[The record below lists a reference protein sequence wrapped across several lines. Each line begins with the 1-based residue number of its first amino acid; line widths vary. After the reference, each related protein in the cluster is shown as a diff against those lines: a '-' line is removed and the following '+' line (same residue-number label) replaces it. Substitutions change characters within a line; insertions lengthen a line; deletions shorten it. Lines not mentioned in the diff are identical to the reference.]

1 MVSNVLRPS
10 IFKSV
15 VSITGLIR
23 DLEDRNRL
31 GQEHSEE
38 ARVVYSNL
46 F

>member
-1 MVSNVLRPS
+1 MVSNVLRS
-10 IFKSV
+10 VIFKSA

-31 GQEHSEE
+31 EQEHSEE